1 MITET
6 AQAISYASQGL
17 SLGNTIAVDQQA
29 AALSIEQIVT
39 NVSNTLFNTIFFVS
53 SAIFVYGALLYVLS
67 AFKDENKNSGKSYM
81 VGAIIGLAI
90 VIGARAI
97 LNLVLMFIY
106 G

>member
-6 AQAISYASQGL
+6 AQAVSYASQGL
-17 SLGNTIAVDQQA
+17 SVNNTIALDQTA
-29 AALSIEQIVT
+29 ANLTIGEIVA
-39 NVSNTLFNTIFFVS
+39 NVSDTLLNTIFFVS

-67 AFKDENKNSGKSYM
+67 AFKDENKNNGKSYM
-81 VGAIIGLAI
+81 TGAIIGLAI
-90 VIGARAI
+90 VIGAKAI